1 MRITVSGTANQGKST
16 FIQDFI
22 EEWPKY
28 TTPETTYRDII
39 KKRGHSDQTDEDLQ
53 MDIINFMIDDLQKW
67 RPKTKVI
74 MDRSPLDALVY
85 SLWAHDKGKISG
97 KFIDKIIPII
107 RNSMSFIDLIF
118 FTPITN
124 VHKIP
129 IEDDGLRQTNEEYIN
144 EIDAIFKALVDQYHA
159 PRSVF
164 FDKDDRP
171 ALIEIFGSREERIQM
186 VKMYLDT
193 DGDPIADG
201 QGIIDPEE
209 VDELYE
215 AFKSGSFKKH
225 NEIIIP

>member
-1 MRITVSGTANQGKST
+1 MRITVSGSANQGKTT

-22 EEWPKY
+22 KEWPKY
-28 TTPETTYRDII
+28 ITPSSTYRDII

-53 MDIINFMIDDLQKW
+53 MDIINFMIDDLQKL
-67 RPKTKVI
+67 RRKTKVI
-74 MDRSPLDALVY
+74 IDRCPLDALVY

-97 KFIDKIIPII
+97 QFIDKIIPIV
-107 RNSMSFIDLIF
+107 RGSMSFIDLIF

-124 VHKIP
+124 VHRIE
-129 IEDDGLRQTNEEYIN
+129 IEDDGVRQTDPQFIE
-144 EIDAIFKALVDQYHA
+144 EIDAIFKELVHCYRQ

-164 FDKDDRP
+164 FDKDDKP

-193 DGDPIADG
+193 DGDPIAEG
-201 QGIIDPEE
+201 QGIINPAEI
-209 VDELYE
+209 DELYN
-215 AFKSGSFKKH
+215 AFKNNGFKAS